1 MIESVIVTVS
11 GEAEGVAE
19 QLRAAGMT
27 VEQVLGAVG
36 IITGSVDAER
46 RASLAAVPGVIA
58 VELEQRIQLPP
69 PDAEIQS
76 LDDNG
81 VLPPTE
87 PETR

>member
-11 GEAEGVAE
+11 GDAEQVGE

-27 VEQVLGAVG
+27 VERVLGAVG
-36 IITGSVDAER
+36 IITGSIEAER
-46 RASLAAVPGVIA
+46 RAALSAVPGVVA

-76 LDDNG
+76 LDNG
-81 VLPPTE
+81 VRPPTE
-87 PETR
+87 PETQ